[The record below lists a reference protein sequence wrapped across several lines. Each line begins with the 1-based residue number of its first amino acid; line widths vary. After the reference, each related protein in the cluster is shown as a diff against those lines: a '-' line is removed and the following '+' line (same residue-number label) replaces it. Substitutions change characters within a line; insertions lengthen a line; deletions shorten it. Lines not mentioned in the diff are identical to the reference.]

1 MKNNNANSQGNMSD
15 DSASSHSINFPIWE
29 DFIALNSN
37 IEPNFLLLKNASNY
51 YEGDSRKEDWRGL
64 DFADALLNDIFPLP
78 TTEDREGYYGANHFS
93 YWASGLFDARHL
105 VSVAN
110 KYGLTARNY
119 LDFGCAS
126 GRVIR
131 HMALENP
138 SLSVMG
144 CDINRLHVE
153 WCNANL
159 PSNCVVFQNHSIPTL
174 PLGDNSIDLISAY
187 SVFTHIEALETAW
200 LMELRRVLRP
210 GGIAWITV
218 HTEQTLIDMNEN
230 WPLWAPVM
238 THPQAGLM
246 LDQNR
251 NFSGDRL
258 VLRWRS
264 NRSYS
269 SNIFYKTVYL
279 QNNWSRFFE
288 ILEVRRRFPT
298 FQDVLILKKS
308 F

>member
-64 DFADALLNDIFPLP
+64 DIADALLNDIFPLP

-218 HTEQTLIDMNEN
+218 HTEHTLIDMNEN
-230 WPLWAPVM
+230 WPLLCVKPF
-238 THPQAGLM
+238 L
-246 LDQNR
+246 
-251 NFSGDRL
+251 
-258 VLRWRS
+258 
-264 NRSYS
+264 S
-269 SNIFYKTVYL
+269 SNLIQGAFKKDVENTTDFI
-279 QNNWSRFFE
+279 SAK
-288 ILEVRRRFPT
+288 ILLR
-298 FQDVLILKKS
+298 K
-308 F
+308 